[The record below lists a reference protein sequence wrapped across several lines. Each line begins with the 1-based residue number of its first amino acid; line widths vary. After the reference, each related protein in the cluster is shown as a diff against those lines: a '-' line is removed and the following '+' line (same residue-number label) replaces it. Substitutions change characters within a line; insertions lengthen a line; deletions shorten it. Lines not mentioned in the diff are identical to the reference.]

1 MTTYTLKFPNEEIRF
16 QDNGYLV
23 KKAEEEEGISVGEL
37 INRAIAFYTQ
47 TKEKTG
53 EGYLAVIG
61 KKDINGK
68 EVDIIIP
75 PWTTYEGMSVLSI
88 GLPKIENDCI
98 SLLSLG
104 LPKILD

>member
-1 MTTYTLKFPNEEIRF
+1 MTMYTLKFPNEEIRF

-23 KKAEEEEGISVGEL
+23 KKAEEEGISVGEL

-75 PWTTYEGMSVLSI
+75 PWTTYEDISVLSI